1 MKRNCNIIESDHL
14 ILTSHFAKGGLRGI
28 CLTRFLFMKLNNK
41 QPRPLAAG
49 LFIHTWNI
57 AQTGAVNEPE
67 NHLVFESITGMLSI
81 LTPKRLELLRCLRKR
96 GPMSVRALSKT
107 LKRDYKNVHTE
118 AKALEVVDL
127 IQRTDNNLLI
137 APWDVID
144 AHVSLVA

>member
-1 MKRNCNIIESDHL
+1 MSKQIINVDVGNIEQSFQRI
-14 ILTSHFAKGGLRGI
+14 
-28 CLTRFLFMKLNNK
+28 
-41 QPRPLAAG
+41 
-49 LFIHTWNI
+49 IHTWNV
-57 AQTGAVNEPE
+57 AQTDAVNEPE

-81 LTPKRLELLRCLRKR
+81 LTPKRLELLRCLRKK

-118 AKALEVVDL
+118 AKALEAVDL
-127 IQRTDNNLLI
+127 LQRTDNNLLI